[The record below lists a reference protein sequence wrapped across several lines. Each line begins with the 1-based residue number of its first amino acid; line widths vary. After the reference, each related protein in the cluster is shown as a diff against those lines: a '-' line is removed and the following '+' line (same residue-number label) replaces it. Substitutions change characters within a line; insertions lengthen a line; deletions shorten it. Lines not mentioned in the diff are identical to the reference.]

1 MPAPIDFYFDF
12 SSPYGYLAS
21 EQIDALAARHGRGV
35 AWRPI
40 LLGVV
45 FQQTGSQP
53 LLNIPLKG
61 GYARHDL
68 ARSARLLGL
77 PFQLPATFPFLSV
90 AACRAYYWLHDQDP
104 AQAVVLAKALYRE
117 AFGRGGDIDSGESV
131 LRIAQAAG
139 TDRDG
144 EMAAAL
150 NDPAVKQRL
159 RDEVSRAI
167 SKGVFGSPLC
177 VVDGEPF
184 WGHDRLEQVDL
195 WLQRGGW

>member
-21 EQIDALAARHGRGV
+21 MQIEAVAARHGRTV

-45 FQQTGSQP
+45 FQQTGGQP
-53 LLNIPLKG
+53 LLDIPLKG

-77 PFQLPATFPFLSV
+77 PFRLPAVFPFASV
-90 AACRAYYWLHDQDP
+90 AACRAFYWLHDRDP
-104 AQAVVLAKALYRE
+104 GAAVTLAKALYAE
-117 AFGRGGDIDSGESV
+117 AFGKGGDIESGEAV
-131 LRIAQAAG
+131 LRVAETAGIAG
-139 TDRDG
+139 VD
-144 EMAAAL
+144 EMAEAL

-159 RDEVSRAI
+159 REEVSRAI
-167 SKGVFGSPLC
+167 SKGVFGSPLF

-184 WGHDRLEQVDL
+184 WGHDRLGQVDL